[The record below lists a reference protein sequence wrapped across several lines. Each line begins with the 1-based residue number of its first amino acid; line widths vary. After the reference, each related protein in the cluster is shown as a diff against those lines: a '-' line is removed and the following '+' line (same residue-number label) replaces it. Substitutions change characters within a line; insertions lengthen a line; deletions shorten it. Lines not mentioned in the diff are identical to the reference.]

1 MSQLIH
7 QSHASTPQPFW
18 LPFDTVLPP
27 GPTGN
32 TGPTGP
38 QGADGFSSGRIYY
51 FNKSVS
57 SDIPTYFEMDQVP
70 LFTAGQSSVAT
81 VDGPIVEF
89 ATPLNDPDTIQ
100 IPAGNWIFDVVM
112 FLNVGYSFQ
121 KVLAEVYVR
130 DLAGVETLIG
140 SNINDDV
147 EIVGGIDEELY
158 TFGVG
163 IPSTPINNTDRIV
176 VKFSVTGLGL
186 GETITMFFEGNSV
199 AQMITSLSPNLI
211 GATGPTGPAG
221 IQGVTGPT
229 GRTGPRGVPSGTQ
242 YYLQKSPSSLI
253 YEMSTIPNTNTESP
267 IPIPASGIPFLF
279 ISSPLDIALLPG
291 GTWRFSHE
299 VQLLFPY
306 TSEFL
311 QTSVYCTTFGVPTQ
325 IGTTFTQ
332 LTGGTT
338 LTRYE
343 YDVNV
348 SSLSLFA
355 GNDFMTV
362 YFTTTM
368 PFGQTVFYYIQ
379 QPTVASVITSL
390 VAYGPTG
397 ATGPQGIQGVTGPTG
412 IRGQT
417 GPTGFT
423 GFTGVTGSTGQ
434 TGPTGFGATGNTGPT
449 GPSGSIGSTGP
460 TGQASTVTGP
470 TGSTGPSL
478 PGPTGA
484 TGQQGGQ
491 GVTGPTGANGSIGP
505 TGSPANASQWSTFP
519 AVSNVNIA
527 NYNLSNVDVFRALS
541 VYGGSV
547 SAGGTFASPLAYFD
561 AGGNAVC
568 RSIDVGDSITSI
580 ASIRGWGANK
590 IAGLSTMNIVGGTTL
605 DGGGSVHGI
614 TIGTLPVAGI
624 NTQRLDVLPTGVSIT
639 TPTFFDVLGAGAIT
653 LNVAG
658 AGNFSV
664 GGALSLAGGSYI
676 EANTSN
682 FRYINTTSGNQIT
695 TANIG
700 RIDGPYNVSNTFP
713 LVLGNSGTAGTVLS
727 NVTTI
732 NSTRYGIFGSFL
744 GLGSTTVTAADTP
757 TLVPLTVQNSGVGT
771 ALVTSGIQVDYDGT
785 YEMLISIQLDKTGGG
800 VDLCDFWVQVNGN
813 DVADSCSQTTIQGTN
828 GEALATVSLY
838 LNLIANDI
846 VTIIFAS
853 PDNSM
858 TATTFPALVTPGD
871 PYDRPRIPAVISS
884 IRLQR

>member
-18 LPFDTVLPP
+18 LPYDTVLPP

-38 QGADGFSSGRIYY
+38 KGTDGFSSGRIYY
-51 FNKSVS
+51 FNSSVP
-57 SDIPTYFEMDQVP
+57 SDIPGYFEMDQTP
-70 LFTAGQSSVAT
+70 LFNPGQQIVAT
-81 VDGPIVEF
+81 EEGPF
-89 ATPLNDPDTIQ
+89 ARFITPLGDPDTIQ
-100 IPAGNWIFDVVM
+100 VPAGNWIFDVVL
-112 FLNVGYSFQ
+112 FTNTTFVAQSVNV
-121 KVLAEVYVR
+121 EVYVR
-130 DLAGVETLIG
+130 DIDGNETLLG
-140 SNINDDV
+140 STANDDI
-147 EIVGGIDEELY
+147 EIIGGMNEELY
-158 TFGVG
+158 TVGVG
-163 IPSTPINNTDRIV
+163 IPSTPINTTDRIV
-176 VKFSVTGLGL
+176 VVFTANNLTGGD
-186 GETITMFFEGNSV
+186 TITMYLEGNAV
-199 AQMITSLSPNLI
+199 GEMITSLSPNLI

-229 GRTGPRGVPSGTQ
+229 GNIGPQGVPSGTQ
-242 YYLQKSPSSLI
+242 YYLQYAPSGLSFV
-253 YEMSTIPNTNTESP
+253 MDTVPNTNTVPP
-267 IPIPASGIPFLF
+267 IPIPSSGIPIFF
-279 ISSPLDIALLPG
+279 VSSALNIGLLPG
-291 GTWRFSHE
+291 GTWRFSHT
-299 VQLLFPY
+299 VQLLSAY
-306 TSEFL
+306 TSEFM
-311 QTSVYCTTFGVPTQ
+311 QTSVFATSGGVPTQ

-332 LTGGTT
+332 LTGGNTQ
-338 LTRYE
+338 TRYD

-348 SSLSLFA
+348 SSISMFPT
-355 GNDFMTV
+355 DFVTV
-362 YFTTTM
+362 FFTTTM

-390 VAYGPTG
+390 VAYGPAGPTG
-397 ATGPQGIQGVTGPTG
+397 VTGPQGVSGPTG
-412 IRGQT
+412 IR
-417 GPTGFT
+417 
-423 GFTGVTGSTGQ
+423 GQ

-449 GPSGSIGSTGP
+449 GITGPTGFGATGPTGKTGATGSIGNTGP
-460 TGQASTVTGP
+460 TGQASTVIGPTGP
-470 TGSTGPSL
+470 TGNQGLSVTGP
-478 PGPTGA
+478 

-491 GVTGPTGANGSIGP
+491 GVTGPAGATGSVGP

-519 AVSNVNIA
+519 AVANVNLS
-527 NYNLSNVDVFRALS
+527 NYNLSNVDVFKALS
-541 VYGGSV
+541 VYANSV

-568 RSIDVGDSITSI
+568 RSIDVGDSLTSL
-580 ASIRGWGANK
+580 ASVRAWGVNK
-590 IAGLSTMNIVGGTTL
+590 VAGLSTMNIVGGTTL

-653 LNVAG
+653 MNVAG

-700 RIDGPYNVSNTFP
+700 RIDGPYNVSNTYP
-713 LVLGNSGTAGTVLS
+713 LVLGNSGTAGTELS

-732 NSTRYGIFGSFL
+732 NGTRYGIFGSFL
-744 GLGSTTVTAADTP
+744 SLASTTVTASNVP
-757 TLVPLTVQNSGVGT
+757 TTIPLTVQNSGVGT
-771 ALVTSGIQVDYDGT
+771 SISASGIKVDYTGT

-800 VDLCDFWVQVNGN
+800 ADSCDFWIQVNGT
-813 DVADSCSQTTIQGTN
+813 DVPDSGSQTTLVGPN
-828 GEALATVSLY
+828 GEALASVSIY
-838 LNLIANDI
+838 LNLNANDI

-853 PDNSM
+853 PTDNSM
-858 TATTFPALVTPGD
+858 TATTFPAITTP
-871 PYDRPRIPAVISS
+871 YIRPQIPAVICS

>member
-51 FNKSVS
+51 FNKSVP
-57 SDIPTYFEMDQVP
+57 SDIPGYFEMDQVP
-70 LFTAGQSSVAT
+70 LFTAGQSAVAI

-130 DLAGVETLIG
+130 DIAGAETLIG
-140 SNINDDV
+140 SNTNDQVD
-147 EIVGGIDEELY
+147 IVGGIVEELY

-176 VKFSVTGLGL
+176 VKFFVSGLGL
-186 GETITMFFEGNSV
+186 GETVTLYFEGNSV

-229 GRTGPRGVPSGTQ
+229 GRTGPRGVPSGIQ

-253 YEMSTIPNTNTESP
+253 YQMATTPNPATEPP
-267 IPIPASGIPFLF
+267 IPIPASGIPFPFL
-279 ISSPLDIALLPG
+279 STVLDVGLIPS
-291 GTWRFSHE
+291 GTWRFSHT
-299 VQLLFPY
+299 VSLLLPY

-311 QTSVYCTTFGVPTQ
+311 QTSVFATSGGVPTQ
-325 IGTTFTQ
+325 IGTTFIP
-332 LTGGTT
+332 LTGGQTP
-338 LTRYE
+338 TRYD
-343 YDVNV
+343 YDINV
-348 SSLSLFA
+348 SSIPLFV
-355 GNDFMTV
+355 NQDFMSV
-362 YFTTTM
+362 VFTTTM
-368 PFGQTVFYYIQ
+368 PFGQTVFYYVQ
-379 QPTVASVITSL
+379 QPTVASVVTSL
-390 VAYGPTG
+390 VAYGPEGPTG
-397 ATGPQGIQGVTGPTG
+397 ATGLG
-412 IRGQT
+412 

-423 GFTGVTGSTGQ
+423 GRTGP

-449 GPSGSIGSTGP
+449 GITGPTGFGATGNTGPTGLSGSTGSTGP

-470 TGSTGPSL
+470 TGPSGLQGLSVTGP
-478 PGPTGA
+478 

-491 GVTGPTGANGSIGP
+491 GVTGPAGATGSVGP
-505 TGSPANASQWSTFP
+505 TGSPATASQWSSFP
-519 AVSNVNIA
+519 AISNVNIA

-568 RSIDVGDSITSI
+568 RSIDVGDSLTSL
-580 ASIRGWGANK
+580 ASVRAWGVNK
-590 IAGLSTMNIVGGTTL
+590 VAGLSTMNIVGGTTL

-700 RIDGPYNVSNTFP
+700 RVDGPYNVSNTFP

-732 NSTRYGIFGSFL
+732 NGTRYGIFGSFL
-744 GLGSTTVTAADTP
+744 GLGSTTVTAANTP

-813 DVADSCSQTTIQGTN
+813 DVADSGSQITIQGTN

-858 TATTFPALVTPGD
+858 TAITFPAIVS
-871 PYDRPRIPAVISS
+871 PYVRPRIPAVISS